1 MIYKILINKIIL
13 KIKAKMSKIKH
24 KITVHN
30 QAFYF
35 YGDTTYSSTFKN
47 IIILDHVI
55 NIILLSLTSDL
66 SVTILEIQPA
76 DDPFAVLNKP
86 QAPVKDYADS
96 AADNASLPTK
106 SEYN

>member
-1 MIYKILINKIIL
+1 
-13 KIKAKMSKIKH
+13 MSRIKH

-35 YGDTTYSSTFKN
+35 YGDTTYSAYLKN
-47 IIILDHVI
+47 IIIFDDVVK
-55 NIILLSLTSDL
+55 IILLSLTSDL

-96 AADNASLPTK
+96 APDNA
-106 SEYN
+106 

>member
-1 MIYKILINKIIL
+1 
-13 KIKAKMSKIKH
+13 MSKIKP

-86 QAPVKDYADS
+86 QAPVKDYADF
-96 AADNASLPTK
+96 AVDNASLLTT

>member
-1 MIYKILINKIIL
+1 MIYKILIKKIIL

-24 KITVHN
+24 KITVHDH
-30 QAFYF
+30 AFYF

-47 IIILDHVI
+47 IIILDDAVK
-55 NIILLSLTSDL
+55 IILLSLTSDL
-66 SVTILEIQPA
+66 SATILEIQPTH
-76 DDPFAVLNKP
+76 DRFAALNKL
-86 QAPVKDYADS
+86 QVPVKDYTDS